1 MRKAPK
7 APPAPIV
14 STSADATTPASLQ
27 SYTQPFLHRSPRHS
41 PHEASSPNKL
51 TPTALAAAA
60 VSPSTAAPA
69 PPSASSTST
78 PQGNHANRDAALKKS
93 GGRGRGM
100 TGLERTAE
108 IASSRKSPTSAP
120 VFKVSPL
127 SSLKGDALGRGL
139 QLCMFEFIHF
149 AVRSVIAVRLTSAV
163 TLQFWIDH

>member
-27 SYTQPFLHRSPRHS
+27 SHTQPSLHRGPRHS

-51 TPTALAAAA
+51 LPLAVAAAA

-69 PPSASSTST
+69 SPSASSTYT
-78 PQGNHANRDAALKKS
+78 PQGNHANRDTASKKS

-100 TGLERTAE
+100 SGLERTSE
-108 IASSRKSPTSAP
+108 FASSRKSPTSAP

-139 QLCMFEFIHF
+139 QLCISEIIHF
-149 AVRSVIAVRLTSAV
+149 AVRSV
-163 TLQFWIDH
+163 